1 MLSDPVLLPVRW
13 TSPPATFPFCSLCS
27 GPSGSDLSSQPGVFH
42 LRSFA
47 RAVSAELACHLY
59 SLLSVTLSEAATPAP
74 PSKPFIS
81 LFILFF
87 CRAEHSIWRVLPHD
101 LVSMYYGVTTLKC
114 QFHETQC
121 GHFAVSAWCVQC
133 VNERPA
139 HGRASGRICVVNAM
153 CQQCLS
159 LSRTLYLLSIYFAC
173 MYFTYF

>member
-1 MLSDPVLLPVRW
+1 MDLTSCHFPLLLALLWALWLWLILTTWCVPPQILCTCCFCWTCLSPLL
-13 TSPPATFPFCSLCS
+13 
-27 GPSGSDLSSQPGVFH
+27 
-42 LRSFA
+42 
-47 RAVSAELACHLY
+47 SAQCHLIRGSY
-59 SLLSVTLSEAATPAP
+59 PSP

-121 GHFAVSAWCVQC
+121 GHFAVSVWCVQC
-133 VNERPA
+133 VNECPA

-173 MYFTYF
+173 VYFTYF